1 MKSALIHSSRNILVY
16 LCRPYTQW
24 SVRHDLGRKDV
35 LEISRCTVL
44 DRASEVTAFTS
55 QTNLQRNIVRI
66 KRVVSIKMLIALKR
80 LNDVLL

>member
-1 MKSALIHSSRNILVY
+1 M
-16 LCRPYTQW
+16 QW
-24 SVRHDLGRKDV
+24 SVRHDLERKDV
-35 LEISRCTVL
+35 FEISGCTVL

-55 QTNLQRNIVRI
+55 HANLQRNIVRI